1 MMFYDGGFFF
11 FFFFFLRCWAMLICN
26 ANFFVFLE

>member
-11 FFFFFLRCWAMLICN
+11 FFFFFSFWAMLIFN